1 VLPLPPL
8 GVTYRD
14 LELHAGFEG
23 DRLLVRRAGA
33 TSAKGTLEA
42 TGDVRFASV
51 TRIEPRLHVK
61 TKRFVFA
68 NSPDLKA
75 MATCELDVT
84 GTFAAPVVKGSVT
97 VASSSLYFTQPD
109 LAAAEAGDDVKLTP
123 ADVRM
128 MEETFGYVAPQAP
141 ALPLQLYDASD
152 LELAIKME
160 RDNWVRQRVPPK
172 MAVALT
178 GDFKLVKR
186 PHAEPAL
193 FGKIEPIPNR
203 GYVQQ
208 FARSFDITGGEVLL
222 NGAMKDHAVAIH
234 AQFKPESGVESQS
247 STDVVVKLD
256 VEGTPDHLK
265 LTLSSDP
272 AMSEAEIV
280 NFIATGRSSAAPP
293 TATNGTS
300 NSTLL
305 RDIGLSQLTGAA
317 ESAAQEA
324 VGLDVLEVRYD
335 PLRGATLVAGRYVDP
350 QLYVGFRS
358 PLDYNQNTS
367 PNSSNTSLNSTA
379 FEVEYAI
386 SRWLVFN
393 CQGET
398 SKLRS
403 FFRAR
408 RAY

>member
-1 VLPLPPL
+1 M
-8 GVTYRD
+8 
-14 LELHAGFEG
+14 EFNG
-23 DRLLVRRAGA
+23 DRLVIRELNA
-33 TSAKGTLEA
+33 TSGKGSLEA
-42 TGDVRFASV
+42 SGDVRFASV
-51 TRIEPRLHVK
+51 SRVEPKVHVK
-61 TKRFVFA
+61 ARKFVFA
-68 NSPDLKA
+68 DATDLKA
-75 MATCELDVT
+75 MASCDVDVS
-84 GTFAAPVVKGSVT
+84 GTLGDPVVKGSVT
-97 VASSSLYFTQPD
+97 VVSSSVYFVQPD
-109 LAAAEAGDDVKLTP
+109 LEAQAGSEVKLTP

-128 MEETFGYVAPQAP
+128 MEETFGYVAPRAP

-178 GDFKLVKR
+178 GDFRLRKR
-186 PHAEPAL
+186 PHADPEL

-222 NGAMKDHAVAIH
+222 NGKMKDHAVSIH
-234 AQFKPESGVESQS
+234 AQFKPESGVESQN

-256 VEGTPDHLK
+256 VEGTPDHLR

-272 AMSEAEIV
+272 EMSEAEIV
-280 NFIATGRSSAAPP
+280 NFIATGRSTTAPP
-293 TATNGTS
+293 SSTTG
-300 NSTLL
+300 NSEASLL
-305 RDIGLSQLTGAA
+305 RDIGMSQLTGLA

-367 PNSSNTSLNSTA
+367 PNTSNSTLNATA

-393 CQGET
+393 CQGE
-398 SKLRS
+398 SAKIRS